1 MLHKAEGLI
10 ADGDTVLSW
19 DQVHAAMQGDAP
31 AKARITLVASG
42 TQAVRSAAPAT
53 PRARYGEG
61 RRFSTRALVITAAV
75 HIAAIGGLLTVQ
87 HHAAKHQE
95 DRLVAVTLSLAPPP
109 PPPPQA
115 KQPPQTQPVPTTQP
129 LPQIVIPQV
138 AATPAAIDPLPQP
151 VIP

>member
-1 MLHKAEGLI
+1 VLHKAEGLI

-31 AKARITLVASG
+31 AKARMTLVASG
-42 TQAVRSAAPAT
+42 TQGVLPAAPAT
-53 PRARYGEG
+53 PARYGEG

-75 HIAAIGGLLTVQ
+75 HIAAVAGLLTVQ

-109 PPPPQA
+109 RRRRRRSSHRRPSPFPPRNRCPRS
-115 KQPPQTQPVPTTQP
+115 
-129 LPQIVIPQV
+129 
-138 AATPAAIDPLPQP
+138 
-151 VIP
+151 